1 MRRWLSV
8 FAVLVVSMLMAGA
21 PVMGKQSVTVEL
33 FYSGVWNDHTADLDD
48 EPIIINHAAGSEQSG
63 VVPTDGTLRF
73 KSPNGRMNP
82 DNPKGPLYGL
92 IGEKTPI
99 RVKVSGDIR
108 ISGRAVK
115 WSPRRS
121 LGGSKYVSWVDVTIA
136 GKVREM
142 GQGQPPVV
150 SAMTRA
156 LAVAP
161 PLAWWTLET
170 GLLASSAN
178 TGPGVVSASPVGPA
192 VQDPLTR
199 ITDGVL
205 GTSSLVD
212 LSNGT
217 RIDFPIPPHTLT
229 PITGYVVEAMVRWQP
244 AGFTGGLSVDAVRLI
259 FEAGAGNYAERVN
272 LETNTSSQAFLFL
285 LGSVSGSG
293 TATPTANV
301 YDGATRHVRIEVF
314 QSGADVA
321 GIVTVNGVSSTLTSG
336 STSLTAAT
344 LTKLKTVS
352 VNFVGE
358 SGTKIPAVGQIAVYN
373 TLPFGP
379 GADAYDGYLG
389 ESAEDRFLRMCGQLG
404 ITGTVVGSSGTQL
417 MGPQYPDTDLKL
429 FEEIA
434 KTDGGII
441 HDTRSQLDGL
451 TFRTGRS
458 MHNQ

>member
-1 MRRWLSV
+1 MT
-8 FAVLVVSMLMAGA
+8 
-21 PVMGKQSVTVEL
+21 KQNVRVEL
-33 FYSGVWNDHTADLDD
+33 FYNGVWNDHTADLDGTV
-48 EPIIINHAAGSEQSG
+48 PIVINHAAGAEQG
-63 VVPTDGTLRF
+63 GIVPTDGTLRL
-73 KSPNGRMNP
+73 KSPAGRMNP

-121 LGGSKYVSWVDVTIA
+121 LGGSKYFSWVDVTIA

-156 LAVAP
+156 LAVGP

-199 ITDGVL
+199 IRDGVL

-301 YDGATRHVRIEVF
+301 
-314 QSGADVA
+314 
-321 GIVTVNGVSSTLTSG
+321 
-336 STSLTAAT
+336 
-344 LTKLKTVS
+344 
-352 VNFVGE
+352 
-358 SGTKIPAVGQIAVYN
+358 
-373 TLPFGP
+373 
-379 GADAYDGYLG
+379 
-389 ESAEDRFLRMCGQLG
+389 
-404 ITGTVVGSSGTQL
+404 
-417 MGPQYPDTDLKL
+417 
-429 FEEIA
+429 
-434 KTDGGII
+434 
-441 HDTRSQLDGL
+441 
-451 TFRTGRS
+451 
-458 MHNQ
+458 